1 MPRLTLRRH
10 LLALLGYGALTII
23 VTYPAAFRLS
33 SHIPGGGDAP
43 WFLWQLWW
51 FKHAIVDLRQS
62 PLVTDLL
69 YYPLTQVPVNWQS
82 PFNEIFGISL
92 QGSIGLVAS
101 YNLLVLG
108 SFVLSGYF
116 MYLLTLRVIRRN
128 DLAFVGGL
136 IFAFS
141 AYHGVRGLGHLS
153 LATAQWLPLSLCCSS
168 TSGTPR
174 PRDVA
179 SRPGWVWR

>member
-10 LLALLGYGALTII
+10 LLALLGYGVLTII

-92 QGSIGLVAS
+92 QSQ
-101 YNLLVLG
+101 YR
-108 SFVLSGYF
+108 SGGQLQSPGF
-116 MYLLTLRVIRRN
+116 GQLRPVRILHVSA
-128 DLAFVGGL
+128 DLA
-136 IFAFS
+136 A
-141 AYHGVRGLGHLS
+141 
-153 LATAQWLPLSLCCSS
+153 
-168 TSGTPR
+168 
-174 PRDVA
+174 
-179 SRPGWVWR
+179 